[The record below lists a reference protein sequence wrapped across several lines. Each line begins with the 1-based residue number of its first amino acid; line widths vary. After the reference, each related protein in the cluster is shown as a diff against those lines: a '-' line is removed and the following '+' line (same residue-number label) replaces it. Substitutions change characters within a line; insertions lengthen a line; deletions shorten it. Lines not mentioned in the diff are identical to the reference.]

1 VEVLANAPL
10 AQTPSFFMQSKV
22 PARKYVLLATTE
34 IKRNGNVSL
43 ANHLVQPVRMES
55 QYALAASV
63 VFI

>member
-22 PARKYVLLATTE
+22 PARKYVLLATTVT
-34 IKRNGNVSL
+34 KLNGSVSL

-55 QYALAASV
+55 RYAPAALV